1 MRAVLIA
8 TILAMTGI
16 GTGTAS
22 AADSDVIH
30 GGTVELYKEESHPGE
45 ALHTFVVRLAP
56 RALEASKTARASVCG
71 HIEGTGPYL
80 VKVKTDGYMSTCDLP
95 KNSTPYVLVNGTATD
110 ARENHFSLANRN
122 RPGYLV
128 TPWAVKFQDRA
139 GVRTVS
145 SF

>member
-1 MRAVLIA
+1 MRAVLVT
-8 TILAMTGI
+8 TILAMTAA
-16 GTGTAS
+16 GTAV
-22 AADSDVIH
+22 AADSGVIH
-30 GGTVELYKEESHPGE
+30 GRTVELYQEQSEPGE
-45 ALHTFVVRLAP
+45 ALDAFVVRLAP
-56 RALEASKTARASVCG
+56 RALDASKTARASVCG
-71 HIEGTGPYL
+71 HIEGAGPYL

-95 KNSTPYVLVNGTATD
+95 KNLAPYVLVNGTATD
-110 ARENHFSLANRN
+110 ARENHFSLANRD

>member
-1 MRAVLIA
+1 MRAVLIT
-8 TILAMTGI
+8 TILTLTGI
-16 GTGTAS
+16 GIAS
-22 AADSDVIH
+22 AADTGVIH
-30 GGTVELYKEESHPGE
+30 GRTVELYQEQSQPGE
-45 ALHTFVVRLAP
+45 ALDAFVVRLAP
-56 RALEASKTARASVCG
+56 RALEASRAARASVCG

-139 GVRTVS
+139 GVRKVS

>member
-1 MRAVLIA
+1 MRAVLIT
-8 TILAMTGI
+8 TILAIAAGS
-16 GTGTAS
+16 AA
-22 AADSDVIH
+22 AADSGVIH
-30 GGTVELYKEESHPGE
+30 GRTVDLFQEQSMPGE
-45 ALHTFVVRLAP
+45 AIDAFVVRLAP
-56 RALEASKTARASVCG
+56 RALEASKAARASVCG

-95 KNSTPYVLVNGTATD
+95 KNSTPYLLVNGTATD

-139 GVRTVS
+139 GIRTVS
-145 SF
+145 NF